1 MRIKLIIAAT
11 VAALMC
17 LAPAGA
23 LAQGQATGKQYYLAL
38 GDSLSRGAQPN
49 TSGTTVPTNKGYA
62 NDLRAIEKK
71 NYSDLTLQQ
80 LGCLG
85 ETTTTMMK
93 GGICTYTAGSQLKQ
107 AVQFLQMHQGH
118 IAFVT
123 IDIGANDVDNC
134 VVNGVVDFQCV
145 AAGEA
150 SIQKNVP
157 KIAAQLRK
165 AAGTDVPIIGMTYYD
180 PFLAAWLQGT
190 DGQTLAAESQAL
202 AKAVNRLISNGYRS
216 APARFRVA
224 NVAQT
229 FLTGKPFTV
238 VTQLNPPGVTVPV
251 AVANI
256 CQLTWMCAGS
266 PQGPNIHANVA
277 GYSAIAQTFAGKL

>member
-1 MRIKLIIAAT
+1 MRIKLIVAAA

-17 LAPAGA
+17 VAPAGA
-23 LAQGQATGKQYYLAL
+23 LAQGHASGKQYYLAL
-38 GDSLSRGAQPN
+38 GDSLARGAQPN

-62 NDLRAIEKK
+62 NDLLNVEKK
-71 NYSDLTLQQ
+71 KYSGLTLQQ

-85 ETTTTMMK
+85 ETTTTMIK

-107 AVQFLQMHQGH
+107 AVQFLHMHAGH

-123 IDIGANDVDNC
+123 IDIGANDVDGC
-134 VVNGVVDFQCV
+134 VVNGVVDLQCV

-157 KIAAQLRK
+157 KIAAKLRK

-180 PFLAAWLQGT
+180 PFLAAWLEGP
-190 DGQTLAAESQAL
+190 DGQTLAQESQAL
-202 AKAVNRLISNGYRS
+202 AKFVNREISSGYRS
-216 APARFRVA
+216 ARFRVA

-229 FLTGKPFTV
+229 FLTAKPFTV
-238 VTQLNPPGVTVPV
+238 VTQLNGETVPV

-256 CQLTWMCAGS
+256 CQLTWMCALS

>member
-1 MRIKLIIAAT
+1 MRIKLI
-11 VAALMC
+11 VAAAVAAVMC

-23 LAQGQATGKQYYLAL
+23 LAQGHATGKQYYLAL
-38 GDSLSRGAQPN
+38 GDSLARGAQPN

-71 NYSDLTLQQ
+71 KFNDLTLQQ

-107 AVQFLQMHQGH
+107 AVQFLQMHKGH
-118 IAFVT
+118 VAFVT

-134 VVNGVVDFQCV
+134 IVNGVVDLQCV

-165 AAGTDVPIIGMTYYD
+165 AAGNDVPIIGMTYYD

-190 DGQTLAAESQAL
+190 DGQTLAGESQAL
-202 AKAVNRLISNGYRS
+202 AKAVNRIISAGYRS
-216 APARFRVA
+216 AKFRVA

-229 FLTGKPFTV
+229 FLTAKPFTV
-238 VTQLNPPGVTVPV
+238 VTQLNGETVPV
-251 AVANI
+251 GVANI
-256 CQLTWMCAGS
+256 CQLTWMCAPS

>member
-1 MRIKLIIAAT
+1 MRIKLIVEAA
-11 VAALMC
+11 VAAVMC

-23 LAQGQATGKQYYLAL
+23 LAQGHAATGKQYYLAL
-38 GDSLSRGAQPN
+38 GDSLARGAQPN
-49 TSGTTVPTNKGYA
+49 TTGATVPTNKGYA
-62 NDLRAIEKK
+62 NDLRAIEKTK
-71 NYSDLTLQQ
+71 YSGLTLQQ

-107 AVQFLQMHQGH
+107 AVQFLQAHQGH

-134 VVNGVVDFQCV
+134 IVNGVVDLQCV

-165 AAGTDVPIIGMTYYD
+165 AAGPDVPLIGMTYYD
-180 PFLAAWLQGT
+180 PFLAAWLEGPP
-190 DGQTLAAESQAL
+190 GQTLAGESQAL

-216 APARFRVA
+216 AKFRVA

-229 FLTGKPFTV
+229 FLTAKPFTV
-238 VTQLNPPGVTVPV
+238 VTTLNGIPGVPV

-256 CQLTWMCAGS
+256 CNLTWMCAPP

>member
-1 MRIKLIIAAT
+1 MRIKLI
-11 VAALMC
+11 VAAAVAAVVC

-23 LAQGQATGKQYYLAL
+23 LAQGHATGKQYYLAL
-38 GDSLSRGAQPN
+38 GDSLARGAQPN

-71 NYSDLTLQQ
+71 KFNDLTLQQ

-107 AVQFLQMHQGH
+107 AVQFLQMHKGH
-118 IAFVT
+118 VAFVT

-134 VVNGVVDFQCV
+134 IVNGVVDLQCV

-165 AAGTDVPIIGMTYYD
+165 AAGNDVPIIGMTYYD

-190 DGQTLAAESQAL
+190 DGQTLAGESQAL
-202 AKAVNRLISNGYRS
+202 AKAVNRIISAGYRS
-216 APARFRVA
+216 AKFRVA

-229 FLTGKPFTV
+229 FLTAKPFTV
-238 VTQLNPPGVTVPV
+238 VTQLNGETVPV
-251 AVANI
+251 GVANI
-256 CQLTWMCAGS
+256 CQLTWMCAPS

>member
-1 MRIKLIIAAT
+1 MRIKLI
-11 VAALMC
+11 VAAAVAAVMC

-23 LAQGQATGKQYYLAL
+23 LAQGHATGKQYYLAL
-38 GDSLSRGAQPN
+38 GDSLARGAQPN

-71 NYSDLTLQQ
+71 KFNDLTLQQ

-107 AVQFLQMHQGH
+107 AVQFLQMHKGH
-118 IAFVT
+118 VAFVT

-134 VVNGVVDFQCV
+134 IVNGVVDLQCV

-165 AAGTDVPIIGMTYYD
+165 AAGNDVPIIGMTYYD
-180 PFLAAWLQGT
+180 PFLAAWLEGT
-190 DGQTLAAESQAL
+190 SGQTLAGESQAL
-202 AKAVNRLISNGYRS
+202 AKAVNREISAGYRS
-216 APARFRVA
+216 ASFRVA

-229 FLTGKPFTV
+229 FLTAKPFTV
-238 VTQLNPPGVTVPV
+238 VTQLNGETVPV
-251 AVANI
+251 GVANI
-256 CQLTWMCAGS
+256 CQLTWMCAPS

>member
-1 MRIKLIIAAT
+1 MRIKLI
-11 VAALMC
+11 VAAAVAAVVC

-23 LAQGQATGKQYYLAL
+23 LAQGHATGKQYYLAL
-38 GDSLSRGAQPN
+38 GDSLARGAQPN

-71 NYSDLTLQQ
+71 KFNDLTLQQ

-85 ETTTTMMK
+85 ETTTTMIK

-107 AVQFLQMHQGH
+107 AVQFLQMHKGH
-118 IAFVT
+118 VAFVT

-134 VVNGVVDFQCV
+134 IVNGVVDLQCV

-165 AAGTDVPIIGMTYYD
+165 AAGNDVPIIGMTYYD

-190 DGQTLAAESQAL
+190 GGQTLAGESQAL
-202 AKAVNRLISNGYRS
+202 AKAVNRIISAGYRS
-216 APARFRVA
+216 AKFRVA

-229 FLTGKPFTV
+229 FLTAKPFTV
-238 VTQLNPPGVTVPV
+238 VTQLNGVTVPV
-251 AVANI
+251 GVANI
-256 CQLTWMCAGS
+256 CQLTWMCAPS

>member
-1 MRIKLIIAAT
+1 MRIKLI
-11 VAALMC
+11 VAAAVAAVVC
-17 LAPAGA
+17 LAPPGA
-23 LAQGQATGKQYYLAL
+23 LAQGHATGKQYYLAL
-38 GDSLSRGAQPN
+38 GDSLARGAQPN

-71 NYSDLTLQQ
+71 KFNDLTLQQ

-107 AVQFLQMHQGH
+107 AVQFLQMHKGH
-118 IAFVT
+118 VAFVT

-134 VVNGVVDFQCV
+134 IVNGVVDLQCV

-165 AAGTDVPIIGMTYYD
+165 AAGNDVPIIGMTYYD

-190 DGQTLAAESQAL
+190 GGQTLAGESQAL
-202 AKAVNRLISNGYRS
+202 AKAVNRIISAGYRS
-216 APARFRVA
+216 AKFRVA

-229 FLTGKPFTV
+229 FLTAKPFTV
-238 VTQLNPPGVTVPV
+238 VTQLNGETVPV
-251 AVANI
+251 GVANI
-256 CQLTWMCAGS
+256 CQLTWMCAPS

>member
-1 MRIKLIIAAT
+1 MRIKLIVAAT
-11 VAALMC
+11 VAAVMC

-23 LAQGQATGKQYYLAL
+23 LAHGQAGGKQYYLAL
-38 GDSLSRGAQPN
+38 GDSLARGAQPN
-49 TSGTTVPTNKGYA
+49 TSGATVPTNKGYA
-62 NDLRAIEKK
+62 NDLRAIERKK
-71 NYSDLTLQQ
+71 FNNLTLAQ

-107 AVQFLQMHQGH
+107 AVQFLQMHKGH

-165 AAGTDVPIIGMTYYD
+165 AAGPDVPLIGMTYYD
-180 PFLAAWLQGT
+180 PFLAAWLQGP
-190 DGQTLAAESQAL
+190 DGQTLAGESQAL

-216 APARFRVA
+216 ARFRVA

-229 FLTGKPFTV
+229 FLTAKPFTV
-238 VTQLNPPGVTVPV
+238 VTQLNPPGITVPV

-256 CQLTWMCAGS
+256 CQLTWMCASS

>member
-1 MRIKLIIAAT
+1 MRTKFI
-11 VAALMC
+11 VAAAVAAVVC

-23 LAQGQATGKQYYLAL
+23 LAQGHATGKQYYLAL

-62 NDLRAIEKK
+62 NDLRAVEKK
-71 NYSDLTLQQ
+71 KFNDLTLQQ

-85 ETTTTMMK
+85 ETTTTMIK

-107 AVQFLQMHQGH
+107 AVQFLKMHKGH

-134 VVNGVVDFQCV
+134 IVDGVVDLQCV

-150 SIQKNVP
+150 SIQQNVP

-165 AAGTDVPIIGMTYYD
+165 AAGNDVPLIGMTYYD
-180 PFLAAWLQGT
+180 PFLAAWLEGT
-190 DGQTLAAESQAL
+190 DGQTLAGESQAL
-202 AKAVNRLISNGYRS
+202 AKAVNRIISASYRS
-216 APARFRVA
+216 AKFRVA

-238 VTQLNPPGVTVPV
+238 VTQLNGVPGVPV
-251 AVANI
+251 GVANI
-256 CQLTWMCAGS
+256 CQLTWMCAPS

>member
-1 MRIKLIIAAT
+1 MRIKLI
-11 VAALMC
+11 VAAAVAAVVC

-23 LAQGQATGKQYYLAL
+23 LAQGHATGKQYYLAL
-38 GDSLSRGAQPN
+38 GDSLARGAQPN

-71 NYSDLTLQQ
+71 KFNDLTLQQ

-85 ETTTTMMK
+85 ETTTTMMN

-107 AVQFLQMHQGH
+107 AVQFLQMHKGH

-134 VVNGVVDFQCV
+134 IVNGVVDLQCV

-165 AAGTDVPIIGMTYYD
+165 AAGNDVPIIGMTYYD

-190 DGQTLAAESQAL
+190 DGQTLAGESQAL
-202 AKAVNRLISNGYRS
+202 AKAVNRTISAGYRS
-216 APARFRVA
+216 QKFRVA

-229 FLTGKPFTV
+229 FLTGKPFSV
-238 VTQLNPPGVTVPV
+238 VTQLNGETVPV
-251 AVANI
+251 GVANI
-256 CQLTWMCAGS
+256 CQLTWMCAPS

>member
-1 MRIKLIIAAT
+1 MRIKLI
-11 VAALMC
+11 VAAAAVAAVMC

-23 LAQGQATGKQYYLAL
+23 LAQGHASGTQYYLAL

-49 TSGTTVPTNKGYA
+49 TTGATVPTNKGYA

-71 NYSDLTLQQ
+71 KFEGLTLEQ

-85 ETTTTMMK
+85 ETTTTMMN
-93 GGICTYTAGSQLKQ
+93 GGICTYSAGSQLKQ
-107 AVQFLQMHQGH
+107 AVQFLQAHKGH

-134 VVNGVVDFQCV
+134 IVGGVIDLQCV
-145 AAGEA
+145 AAGQA
-150 SIQKNVP
+150 SIQTNVP

-165 AAGTDVPIIGMTYYD
+165 AAGNNVPLIGMTYYD

-190 DGQTLAAESQAL
+190 GGMTLAGESQAL
-202 AKAVNRLISNGYRS
+202 AKAVNSSISSGFRS
-216 APARFRVA
+216 AKFRVA

-229 FLTGKPFTV
+229 FLTGKAFTV
-238 VTQLNPPGVTVPV
+238 VTQLPPIGTVPV
-251 AVANI
+251 GVANI
-256 CQLTWMCAGS
+256 CQLTWMCAPP